1 MMRILILGSG
11 GRECA
16 FAWKL
21 AKELPK
27 ENIFIAPGNAGTEN
41 YGINVSLHFNRL

>member
-1 MMRILILGSG
+1 MSDKRVMVIGSG

-21 AKELPK
+21 NKDNEDYF
-27 ENIFIAPGNAGTEN
+27 EEDEDIFEI
-41 YGINVSLHFNRL
+41 

>member
-1 MMRILILGSG
+1 MSDKRVMVIGSG

-21 AKELPK
+21 NKDNEVGQVYC
-27 ENIFIAPGNAGTEN
+27 APGNGCLLYT
-41 YGINVSLHFNRL
+41 SPSPRD